1 MRLNI
6 HIKDIPF

>member
-6 HIKDIPF
+6 CE

>member
-6 HIKDIPF
+6 

>member
-6 HIKDIPF
+6 G

>member
-6 HIKDIPF
+6 Q

>member
-6 HIKDIPF
+6 NLRK